1 MEELARKISSDEC
14 VAALD
19 LGTNSSRLLIAACD
33 GTPVYRD
40 VRHVALG
47 EGLAE
52 NKCFSDKAME
62 RAICSYMDPQII
74 IIIFIFWQHHY

>member
-1 MEELARKISSDEC
+1 MEDLIKNVNNKGC

-19 LGTNSSRLLIAACD
+19 LGTNSNRLLIVD
-33 GTPVYRD
+33 ENGTPIFRD

-52 NKCFSDKAME
+52 NKCFCKKAME
-62 RAICSYMDPQII
+62 RAICSYMD
-74 IIIFIFWQHHY
+74 F